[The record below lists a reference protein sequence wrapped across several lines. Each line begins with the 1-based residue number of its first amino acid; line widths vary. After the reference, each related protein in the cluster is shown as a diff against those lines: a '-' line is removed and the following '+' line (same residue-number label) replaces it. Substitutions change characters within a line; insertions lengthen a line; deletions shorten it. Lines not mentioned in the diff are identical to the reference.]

1 MLKKAFYKNA
11 KAMVA
16 IATIACILMTNTV
29 PVIAADQKKNGSV
42 MTVEAQGL
50 QKYRNVMY
58 YGDWSIWG
66 GQKQFNPKDIPADQL
81 THLNF
86 AFLDFDEHG
95 NLQFTD
101 KDAAMTH
108 AVGNSDVLAGEPNA
122 GILNGFKVLKSENP
136 NLRIGVSLGGWSK
149 SGDFSKVCANKESR
163 TKFVQNVMTFIKY
176 TNMDFVDVDWEYPT
190 FVREP
195 DLCDNSRDE
204 GTKYSTSADKENF
217 IDLLQDLRNALDAQ
231 GKELNKTYEL
241 SVALPAPIEKVSAGI
256 DVPKLFSLV
265 DFANIMTYDMRGAWD
280 NISGHQT
287 GLYTNSKDPFKDKGL
302 SIDESVKYYL
312 SQGAPSEKIVIGA
325 AYYNRGWEK
334 VSSEETA
341 TATPGLFGD
350 AALVT
355 TDADGTPTTG
365 AWPEAPLKNGEGGRM
380 TGVWSYNALDALKSK
395 YSGLKE
401 YWDDEAKA
409 PYLYNP
415 TTGAFFS
422 YDNVKSIQ
430 EKCKY
435 VKENNLGGMIA
446 WMASMDKTTTS
457 TKRDELTK
465 ATKESLFG
473 SVSLPKYDV
482 SSYKVNVTAKIEP
495 TKAIMGSSGNSELKI
510 TITNNEKL
518 SESDEVLSAVEL
530 PAKTLMNPTLY
541 LETYGLTISGVQ
553 YPLESSNVVEENG
566 KYVIKLSDTYDGKF
580 IKPGESKTY
589 TLDTKESVDN
599 LEGVISLTMNQ
610 RVYKSSQAYGGQT
623 LYGYSSDEETVTP
636 DGNTLPNI
644 AGVRNKKIVIG
655 DKFNP
660 LEGITALDKEDG
672 DITSKIVVT
681 GVVDVSKEGK
691 YELIYSVKDNNG
703 GERVL
708 KAVITVGKKTIIEA
722 DNYDSKKSYSK
733 GDIVVYAGRRYE
745 CVWYSASG
753 IIPGTMAAIWKD
765 LVSAEIVIEPDP
777 TQEIQQPNGNYLPTL
792 WGVKDSNI
800 LIGDDFDPLVGIKAL
815 DKEDGDITSKI
826 VVTGTV
832 DTTKTGKYELMYSI
846 KDSSDAER
854 SVKAVVTV
862 VSNTTPPKD
871 DYSATKNYVMGDVV
885 IYNGHKYECIWYS
898 VQGITPGTM
907 DVIWKDLG
915 VAE

>member
-16 IATIACILMTNTV
+16 IATIASILMTSTV
-29 PVIAADQKKNGSV
+29 PVIAADLKENGSV

-86 AFLDFDEHG
+86 AFLDFDKDG

-136 NLRIGVSLGGWSK
+136 NLKIGISLGGWSK
-149 SGDFSKVCANKESR
+149 SGDFSTVCANKETR
-163 TKFVQNVMTFIKY
+163 AKFVQNVMAFIKY

-204 GTKYSTSADKENF
+204 GTKYSTPADKEDF
-217 IDLLQDLRNALDAQ
+217 ISLLQDLRNALDTQ

-241 SVALPAPIEKVSAGI
+241 SVALPAPIKKVSAGI

-265 DFANIMTYDMRGAWD
+265 DFANIMTYDMRG
-280 NISGHQT
+280 
-287 GLYTNSKDPFKDKGL
+287 
-302 SIDESVKYYL
+302 
-312 SQGAPSEKIVIGA
+312 VIGA
-325 AYYNRGWEK
+325 AYYTRGWEK
-334 VSSEETA
+334 VSSEGTS
-341 TATPGLFGD
+341 TTTPGLFGD

-380 TGVWSYNALDALKSK
+380 TGVWSYNALDGLKAK

-422 YDNVKSIQ
+422 YDNVRSIQ

-446 WMASMDKTTTS
+446 WMASMDKSTTS

-465 ATKESLFG
+465 ATKDALFG
-473 SVSLPKYDV
+473 SVSLPQYNV
-482 SSYKVNVTAKIEP
+482 SNYKVNVTAKIEP
-495 TKAIMGSSGNSELKI
+495 TKAIMGSSGNGELKI
-510 TITNNEKL
+510 TITNNERL

-553 YPLESSNVVEENG
+553 YPLESSNVVEEDG
-566 KYVIKLSDTYDGKF
+566 KYAIKLSDTYDGKF

-610 RVYKSSQAYGGQT
+610 KVYKSSQTYGMQT
-623 LYGYSSDEETVTP
+623 LYGYSSDEETLTP
-636 DGNTLPNI
+636 DGNTIPNI
-644 AGVRNKKIVIG
+644 AGVRNKKIAIG

-660 LEGITALDKEDG
+660 LEGITASDKEDG

-681 GVVDVSKEGK
+681 GVVDVSKEGQ
-691 YELIYSVKDNNG
+691 YSLTYSVKDSNG

-708 KAVITVGKKTIIEA
+708 KAIITVAKKTIIEA
-722 DNYDSKKSYSK
+722 DNYVANKSYTK
-733 GDIVVYAGRRYE
+733 GDIVVYGGRRYE
-745 CVWYSASG
+745 CIWYSASG
-753 IIPGTMAAIWKD
+753 ITPGTMAVIWQD
-765 LVSAEIVIEPDP
+765 LGPAEIVIELDP
-777 TQEIQQPNGNYLPTL
+777 TQEIQQPSGNYLPTL
-792 WGVKDSNI
+792 WGVKDSGI
-800 LIGDDFDPLVGIKAL
+800 LVGATFDPLAGIKAL
-815 DKEDGDITSKI
+815 DKEDGDLTSKI
-826 VVTGTV
+826 VITGTV
-832 DTTKTGKYELMYSI
+832 DTTKAGKYELVYSV
-846 KDSSDAER
+846 KDSKGAER
-854 SVKAVVTV
+854 TVKAGVTV
-862 VSNTTPPKD
+862 TKTTTVPKD
-871 DYSATKNYVMGDVV
+871 DYSATKTYVMGDIV
-885 IYNGHKYECIWYS
+885 IYNGHKYECVWYS
-898 VQGITPGTM
+898 TTGITPGTM
-907 DVIWKDLG
+907 AVIWKDLG

>member
-11 KAMVA
+11 KAMLA
-16 IATIACILMTNTV
+16 IAIIASILMTNTV

-50 QKYRNVMY
+50 KKYRNVMY

-136 NLRIGVSLGGWSK
+136 NLKIGVSLGGWSK

-163 TKFVQNVMTFIKY
+163 TKFVQNVMAFIKY

-325 AYYNRGWEK
+325 AYYTRGWEK
-334 VSSEETA
+334 VSSEGTA

-355 TDADGTPTTG
+355 TDADGT
-365 AWPEAPLKNGEGGRM
+365 
-380 TGVWSYNALDALKSK
+380 
-395 YSGLKE
+395 
-401 YWDDEAKA
+401 
-409 PYLYNP
+409 P

-599 LEGVISLTMNQ
+599 LEGIISLTMNQ

-765 LVSAEIVIEPDP
+765 LGSAEIVIEPDP

>member
-16 IATIACILMTNTV
+16 IATIASILMTSTV
-29 PVIAADQKKNGSV
+29 PVIAADLKENGSV

-86 AFLDFDEHG
+86 AFLDFDKDG

-136 NLRIGVSLGGWSK
+136 NLKIGISLGGWSK
-149 SGDFSKVCANKESR
+149 SGDFSTVCANKETR
-163 TKFVQNVMTFIKY
+163 AKFVQNVMAFIKY

-204 GTKYSTSADKENF
+204 GTKYSTPADKEDF
-217 IDLLQDLRNALDAQ
+217 ISLLQDLRNALDTQ

-241 SVALPAPIEKVSAGI
+241 SVALPAPIKKVSAGI

-325 AYYNRGWEK
+325 AYYTRGWEK
-334 VSSEETA
+334 VSSEGTS
-341 TATPGLFGD
+341 TTTPGLFGD

-380 TGVWSYNALDALKSK
+380 TGVWSYNALDGLKAK

-422 YDNVKSIQ
+422 YDNVRSIQ

-446 WMASMDKTTTS
+446 WMASMDKSTTS

-465 ATKESLFG
+465 ATKDALFG
-473 SVSLPKYDV
+473 SVSLPQYNV
-482 SSYKVNVTAKIEP
+482 SNYKVNVTAKIEP
-495 TKAIMGSSGNSELKI
+495 TKAIMGSSGNGELKI
-510 TITNNEKL
+510 TITNNERL

-553 YPLESSNVVEENG
+553 YPLESSNVVEEDG
-566 KYVIKLSDTYDGKF
+566 KYAIKLSDTYDGKF

-610 RVYKSSQAYGGQT
+610 KVYKSSQTYGMQT
-623 LYGYSSDEETVTP
+623 LYGYSSDEETLTP
-636 DGNTLPNI
+636 DGNTIPNI
-644 AGVRNKKIVIG
+644 AGVRNKKIAIG

-660 LEGITALDKEDG
+660 LEGITASDKEDG

-681 GVVDVSKEGK
+681 GVVDVSKEGQ
-691 YELIYSVKDNNG
+691 YSLTYSVKDSNG

-708 KAVITVGKKTIIEA
+708 KAIITVAKKTIIEA
-722 DNYDSKKSYSK
+722 DNYVANKSYTK
-733 GDIVVYAGRRYE
+733 GDIVVYGGRRYE
-745 CVWYSASG
+745 CIWYSASG
-753 IIPGTMAAIWKD
+753 ITPGTMAVIWQD
-765 LVSAEIVIEPDP
+765 LGPAEIVIELDP
-777 TQEIQQPNGNYLPTL
+777 TQEIQQPSGNYLPTL
-792 WGVKDSNI
+792 WGVKDSGI
-800 LIGDDFDPLVGIKAL
+800 LVGATFDPLAGIKAL
-815 DKEDGDITSKI
+815 DKEDGDLTSKI
-826 VVTGTV
+826 VITGTV
-832 DTTKTGKYELMYSI
+832 DTTKAGKYELVYSV
-846 KDSSDAER
+846 KDSKGAER
-854 SVKAVVTV
+854 TVKAGVTV
-862 VSNTTPPKD
+862 TKTTTVPKD
-871 DYSATKNYVMGDVV
+871 DYSATKTYVMGDIV
-885 IYNGHKYECIWYS
+885 IYNGHKYECVWYS
-898 VQGITPGTM
+898 TTGITPGTM
-907 DVIWKDLG
+907 AVIWKDLG